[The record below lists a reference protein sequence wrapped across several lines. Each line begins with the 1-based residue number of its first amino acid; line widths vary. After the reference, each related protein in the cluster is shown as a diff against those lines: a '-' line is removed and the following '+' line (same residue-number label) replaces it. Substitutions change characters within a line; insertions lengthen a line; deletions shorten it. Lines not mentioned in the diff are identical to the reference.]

1 MSALVA
7 NTLKLLFVGLLYLF
21 LWQVA
26 RGIGTQLG
34 TGHRRDRSSGRTRG
48 ELVVVKSDTQSGQ
61 KVKVEDAIVLG
72 RGDGADVFLDD
83 PYASAFHLRL
93 AISDSSL
100 MLTDLGTTN
109 GTYVNG
115 RRVTTPVTLSK
126 GDAVQVGKT
135 ILEVQ

>member
-34 TGHRRDRSSGRTRG
+34 TGHRRQQSGSVRG
-48 ELVVVKSDTQSGQ
+48 ELVIVKSESQSGQ
-61 KVKVEDAIVLG
+61 KLKVEDAIVLG
-72 RGDGADVFLDD
+72 RGQDADFFLDD
-83 PYASAFHLRL
+83 PYASAFHMRL
-93 AISDSSL
+93 SMSDSNL
-100 MLTDLGTTN
+100 TLTDLGTTN

>member
-7 NTLKLLFVGLLYLF
+7 NSLKILFVGLLYLF

-26 RGIGTQLG
+26 RGIGTHLG
-34 TGHRRDRSSGRTRG
+34 AGQGRGRSRKARG
-48 ELVVVKSDTQSGQ
+48 ELVIVKSETQAGT
-61 KVKVEDAIVLG
+61 KIRVDNAVVLG
-72 RGDGADVFLDD
+72 RGADADFYLEDA
-83 PYASAFHLRL
+83 YSSAFHLRL
-93 AISDSSL
+93 AMQGDTL

-115 RRVTTPVTLSK
+115 RRVTTPVTLAK

-135 ILEVQ
+135 ILEVR